1 MKTVI
6 KLIVVLLILN
16 ASYRVGSAYWTHYQL
31 QDSIQQMAQFSEHAA
46 PEELKTKILE
56 QAAAL
61 AVPIDAENLTV
72 VRGNRRIDVD
82 GTYFRDIEI
91 VPRFKRH
98 WDFTIHVTVV
108 TLS

>member
-6 KLIVVLLILN
+6 KLVVVLLILN
-16 ASYRVGSAYWTHYQL
+16 GAYRVGSAYWTHYQF

-56 QAAAL
+56 QASTL
-61 AVPIDAENLTV
+61 GVPINADNLTV
-72 VRGNRRIDVD
+72 VRGNRRIDID
-82 GTYFRDIEI
+82 GTYFRDLEI

-98 WDFTIHVTVV
+98 WDFTIHVTVL

>member
-6 KLIVVLLILN
+6 KLIIVLLVLN

-31 QDSIQQMAQFSEHAA
+31 HDSIQEMAQFSERAA
-46 PEELKTKILE
+46 PEELKAKILE

-61 AVPIDAENLTV
+61 GVPIDAENLTV

-91 VPRFKRH
+91 VPRVKRH
-98 WDFTIHVTVV
+98 WDFTIHVTVL